1 MNLTHRKPIR
11 SHTLRR
17 EHTIIQNMKNLNFL
31 KTFLPLF
38 ALSLLLSACGGNA
51 DTANDNAAT
60 EETEHM
66 HEDGHMEADADAAKQ
81 GPEYTSAYICPMHCD
96 GSGSDKP
103 GECPVCGM
111 DYVKNENMPTDGHMH
126 EDGHDHHHEDG
137 HDHDHD
143 HEGHNH

>member
-1 MNLTHRKPIR
+1 MNFTYKKPIR

-31 KTFLPLF
+31 KTILPLF

-51 DTANDNAAT
+51 DTATDNAAT
-60 EETEHM
+60 EETEHR

-96 GSGSDKP
+96 GSGSEKP

-126 EDGHDHHHEDG
+126 EDGHDH
-137 HDHDHD
+137 DHD